1 MGFNSDSRSWAQ
13 DNASNQNGD
22 YAKSSVDQTLSIT
35 DNRTGKQYTVPISRN
50 SINAMSFKQMT
61 AKPNPNTP
69 CDQTEYGIRV
79 YDPGYGN
86 TAVSESNIAYK

>member
-1 MGFNSDSRSWAQ
+1 MGFNSDTLSS
-13 DNASNQNGD
+13 SQNGD
-22 YAKSSVDQTLSIT
+22 NVVPQKRETLSVT

-50 SINAMSFKQMT
+50 SIDAMSFRKMT
-61 AKPNPNTP
+61 AIADTQRP

-86 TAVSESNIAYK
+86 TAVAESNIAYK